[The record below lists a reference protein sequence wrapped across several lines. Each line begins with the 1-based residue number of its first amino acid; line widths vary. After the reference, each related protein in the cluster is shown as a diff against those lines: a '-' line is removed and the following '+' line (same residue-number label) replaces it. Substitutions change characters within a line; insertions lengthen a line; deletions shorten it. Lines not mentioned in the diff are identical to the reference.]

1 MQLTVTRPLDECI
14 CRTAEAKISRAADD
28 VDLSALYARPM
39 SRSDRALDRVGAV
52 AGIAAVVLFVAAIN
66 VTPTLPSPNHGV
78 DAIAR
83 SARDNADGYL
93 TALYLGALLTGALLV
108 FGSAVAARLRRSEPE
123 GGWWL
128 IALVGIAASA
138 VGLVTDILVLTFV
151 RAVGHGVRGETL
163 WVAYPAG
170 ADGLILAI
178 PLAVFFLG
186 TGLGIRLAGGLSR
199 RLGWFALVLA
209 ALFVVGGASVMGDEV
224 DGGPLGV
231 PLFLGFV
238 GLLVWTTWASISL
251 WRGSRGATVWVCES
265 SPATPR
271 SS

>member
-1 MQLTVTRPLDECI
+1 MRLTVTLSLRDCI
-14 CRTAEAKISRAADD
+14 CRAADAKFHR
-28 VDLSALYARPM
+28 SADDAGALRLYGRRM

-52 AGIAAVVLFVAAIN
+52 AGIAAVILFVTAIN
-66 VTPTLPSPNHGV
+66 VAPTLPSPNHGV

-83 SARDNADGYL
+83 SARDNTDGYL
-93 TALYLGALLTGALLV
+93 AAIYLGALLTGALLV
-108 FGSAVAARLRRSEPE
+108 FGSAVAARLRRSEPD

-163 WVAYPAG
+163 WVGYPAG

-209 ALFVVGGASVMGDEV
+209 ALFVVGGGSVMGDEV
-224 DGGPLGV
+224 DGGVLGV

-251 WRGSRGATVWVCES
+251 WRGPFA
-265 SPATPR
+265 
-271 SS
+271 